1 MFTILLHTPKIE
13 LSPGS
18 SLFFTLVDSS
28 QQTFYNQHQIRSTR
42 VSQLDLSGHRI
53 ELPTMQPQR
62 SPAVAIDIAYM
73 ATCGK
78 IKVIRLSWHLK
89 LLWSEFLRPWNYK
102 GNDSEEPQ
110 EPPNMS

>member
-1 MFTILLHTPKIE
+1 
-13 LSPGS
+13 
-18 SLFFTLVDSS
+18 
-28 QQTFYNQHQIRSTR
+28 
-42 VSQLDLSGHRI
+42 
-53 ELPTMQPQR
+53 MQPQR